1 MNKIKRKLLLL
12 EDDKLFAYSLIDFLE
27 ELNFSVDLV
36 CDGDMA
42 LDYIYKNSYD
52 LYLFDINVPKIDGIE
67 LLDIL
72 RDNKIDTPTI
82 FLTSYRDEN
91 TLSRC
96 FNSGCDDY
104 LRKPFRLNELILRI
118 NAILKRTSRVDNIVR
133 FHSNYYFDFDNR
145 VVYYNQEEMKYPLK
159 VIQLLELFIDNNN
172 QIVTKDDIIRS
183 LWSDEEAHSDGAIRL
198 YISKVREIVGKDKII
213 NIKKVGY
220 SISGII
226 CV

>member
-27 ELNFSVDLV
+27 ELNFSIDLV
-36 CDGDMA
+36 CDGDRA

-145 VVYYNQEEMKYPLK
+145 VVYYNQKEMKYPLK

>member
-1 MNKIKRKLLLL
+1 MNKIKRRLLLL

-27 ELNFSVDLV
+27 ELNFSIDLV
-36 CDGDMA
+36 CDGDRA

-145 VVYYNQEEMKYPLK
+145 VVYYNQKEMKYPLK